1 MPTTEDARKGGVLF
15 FKNCK
20 KQMKLIEFTESLGA
34 FYRQK
39 DIDKEVTSLS
49 TLLDKVM
56 SYYIEKYDLVDDAEF
71 AAVKYMAHLKPAER
85 KVKLRSYL
93 ETQLK
98 RAKDLII
105 GACAYGS
112 LDGKENFYSFFF
124 KKDGGLVNEFY
135 ASTIDTKK
143 YFYRMRGSENYQVYN
158 RMGLFVIPDN
168 IIRLVGKQ
176 RFNQDGIPC
185 LYLGESLYCAWEE
198 VRRKDFEQVNFSGF
212 TNTRSLKVLDLTIK
226 SNLLRKEDFILAF
239 FALLVSG
246 KVVDKDAHK
255 YQYDVSNLVMDVLQA
270 SITKGGDVDGI
281 RYMSSRRY
289 DGMELYVADT
299 NKMYGYVFPPK
310 GGAKV
315 GDLDK
320 WMRDTF
326 KLTEPRTSFMYDVH
340 RIDFDRTR
348 TAITRDYQNTLFYK
362 IEEQLKKEAFDYC
375 DK

>member
-1 MPTTEDARKGGVLF
+1 MPSTEDARKGGVLF
-15 FKNCK
+15 LKYY
-20 KQMKLIEFTESLGA
+20 KQQMRLIDFTESLGA

-39 DIDKEVTSLS
+39 DIDKEVKSLS
-49 TLLDKVM
+49 TLLDKVL

-71 AAVKYMAHLKPAER
+71 TAVKYMAHFKPAER
-85 KVKLRSYL
+85 KVMLRAYL
-93 ETQLK
+93 VTQLNK
-98 RAKDLII
+98 IKNLITE
-105 GACAYGS
+105 ACAYGS
-112 LDGKENFYSFFF
+112 LDGKEKFYSFFF
-124 KKDGGLVNEFY
+124 KKDGSLVSEHY
-135 ASTIDTKK
+135 ALKIDAKK
-143 YFYRMRGSENYQVYN
+143 YFYRMRGAESYQVYN
-158 RMGLFVIPDN
+158 RMGLFVIPN
-168 IIRLVGKQ
+168 HIIKLVGKQ

-212 TNTRSLKVLDLTIK
+212 INTRSLSVLDLTVKPI
-226 SNLLRKEDFILAF
+226 LQRKEDFILAY

-255 YQYDVSNLVMDVLQA
+255 FQYDVSNLVMDVLQA
-270 SITKGGDVDGI
+270 NVTRGGNVDGI
-281 RYMSSRRY
+281 KYMCSRRY
-289 DGMELYVADT
+289 DGMEMYLADT

-315 GDLDK
+315 NDLDK

-340 RIDFDRTR
+340 RVDFDRTK
-348 TAITRDYQNTLFYK
+348 TAVTRDYQNTLFYK

-375 DK
+375 DT